1 MIVKIFS
8 CNELQ
13 NILIVN
19 FTIIKTLSQILRWE
33 YNLDL
38 HLSNKLAVV
47 TGAARGIGHAIS
59 RSFLA
64 EGAVVLMAD
73 RDEQVIKVAKN
84 LGAESLVCDLGS
96 AESADLV
103 AARSGELGG
112 CAVLVNNAGIS
123 IMGDAASTSDRDWQD
138 VMAVNLDAA
147 FRLSRELWSQLA
159 DKSGAIVNIAS
170 FAAKRATL
178 FGNNVSYTVSKHGIA
193 GLTRATAMDG
203 AKVGIRVNGVAP
215 GVVDTDLVKLHDE
228 NTRARIQTMIPLN
241 RYAQPNEIADV
252 VVFLSSSRASHI
264 TGEIVNINGG
274 LVMD

>member
-1 MIVKIFS
+1 M
-8 CNELQ
+8 
-13 NILIVN
+13 
-19 FTIIKTLSQILRWE
+19 RWE
-33 YNLDL
+33 FNLDL
-38 HLSNKLAVV
+38 NLTNKLAVV

-59 RSFLA
+59 QSFLA
-64 EGAVVLMAD
+64 EGASVLMVD
-73 RDEQVIKVAKN
+73 RDEQVTNIAKSF
-84 LGAESLVCDLGS
+84 GTESLVCDLGS
-96 AESADLV
+96 TESADIV
-103 AARSGELGG
+103 ATRSSELGG

-123 IMGDAASTSDRDWQD
+123 IMGDAASTSDQDWDD

-147 FRLSRELWSQLA
+147 FRLSRELWGQLA

-203 AKVGIRVNGVAP
+203 AVFGIRVNGVAP

-228 NTRARIQTMIPLN
+228 KTRERIQTMIPLKC
-241 RYAQPNEIADV
+241 YAQPNEIADV